1 MAYDG
6 REVLVSVII
15 PAKSEGENL
24 IDTVKAVRENSGGL
38 QPEIIVVDD
47 ASEDGAPQ
55 RLAARFAEDDLVQII
70 DGPDLGI
77 ARARNAGAE
86 VARGEVLVF
95 LDGHCFVPPGWLEPL
110 VAPFADQKVG
120 MTGPG
125 FRSIRDPRARACGI
139 TWADASLGNVWLP
152 PETQGPVPFHIGA
165 CQAVRADV
173 FAAEGGFDPG
183 MTRWGSEDVE
193 LCLRLWLMG
202 YDVHAAPES
211 EVYHLFRNARPYDVD
226 TTLILYNHLRLALL
240 HFDEARLEQVVARLQ
255 AFPASAGAIA
265 RAFTDGT
272 LSDRDRMWSRRV
284 RDVDWVFQR
293 FQIGF

>member
-6 REVLVSVII
+6 REVPVSVII
-15 PAKSEGENL
+15 PAKSEGDNL
-24 IDTVKAVRENSGGL
+24 IDTVAAVRENSVL
-38 QPEIIVVDD
+38 RPEIIVVDD

-55 RLAARFAEDDLVQII
+55 RLAARFAEDDLVRVIA
-70 DGPDLGI
+70 GPDEGI
-77 ARARNAGAE
+77 ARARNAGAG
-86 VARGEVLVF
+86 VARGEILVF

-110 VAPFADQKVG
+110 VAPFADPVVG
-120 MTGPG
+120 MTGPA

-165 CQAVRADV
+165 CQAVRAEL

-193 LCLRLWLMG
+193 LCLRVWLMG
-202 YDVHAAPES
+202 HDVHAVPES
-211 EVYHLFRNARPYDVD
+211 EVYHLFRTARPYTVD

-240 HFDEARLEQVVARLQ
+240 HFDAARLEQVIARLQ
-255 AFPASAGAIA
+255 TYPGSAGAIA

-272 LSDRDRMWSRRV
+272 LADRDRIHARRT
-284 RDVDWVFQR
+284 RDVTWLFQR
-293 FQIGF
+293 FGIGF

>member
-6 REVLVSVII
+6 SDVLVSVII

-24 IDTVKAVRENSGGL
+24 IDTVAAVRENSGGL
-38 QPEIIVVDD
+38 MPEIIVVDD
-47 ASEDGAPQ
+47 RSEDGAPQ
-55 RLAARFAEDDLVQII
+55 RLAARFAEDDRLQII

-110 VAPFADQKVG
+110 LAPFGDPKVA
-120 MTGPG
+120 MTGPA
-125 FRSIRDPRARACGI
+125 FRSIRDTRARACGI

-152 PETQGPVPFHIGA
+152 AETRGAVPFHIGA
-165 CQAVRADV
+165 CQAVRAET
-173 FAAEGGFDPG
+173 FASEGGFDPG

-202 YDVHAAPES
+202 HDVHAAPQS
-211 EVYHLFRNARPYDVD
+211 EVYHLFRDARPYSVD
-226 TTLILYNHLRLALL
+226 TMLILYNHLRLALL
-240 HFDEARLEQVVARLQ
+240 HFDERRLEQVIARMQ
-255 AFPASAGAIA
+255 VFPDSAGAIA
-265 RAFTDGT
+265 KAFSDGT
-272 LSDRDRMWSRRV
+272 LADRDRMLGRRA
-284 RDVDWVFQR
+284 RDVDWLFQR
-293 FQIGF
+293 FAIGF